1 LARPPAT
8 SASRITQ
15 PIRTTCAHPLAG
27 DAEALDQEEQYYEIR
42 VRGHLGETLLAAFP
56 DLRAH
61 AHGGETVLAG
71 RLPDQAAL
79 HGVLAQIGTL
89 ALELLEVRRVLQSGA
104 ADADQPYR
112 TTTAHPAGRE
122 PRPD

>member
-1 LARPPAT
+1 M
-8 SASRITQ
+8 
-15 PIRTTCAHPLAG
+15 CAHPLAG
-27 DAEALDQEEQYYEIR
+27 DAEALDQEGQYYEIR
-42 VRGHLGETLLAAFP
+42 VRGHLGETLLVAFP

-89 ALELLEVRRVLQSGA
+89 ALELLEVTVYCKVQRATRISRIGRRRLILLDGSL
-104 ADADQPYR
+104 DLTNTER
-112 TTTAHPAGRE
+112 SRSS
-122 PRPD
+122 

>member
-1 LARPPAT
+1 M
-8 SASRITQ
+8 TQ
-15 PIRTTCAHPLAG
+15 PIRTTRAHPVAG
-27 DAEALDQEEQYYEIR
+27 DPEAVDEEAEREYYEIR

-71 RLPDQAAL
+71 RLSDQAAL
-79 HGVLAQIGTL
+79 HGVLAQIDAL
-89 ALELLEVRRVLQSGA
+89 ALELLEVRRVPQGGA
-104 ADADQPYR
+104 AAADQPNR

-122 PRPD
+122 PSQT